1 MTIIAVMIIPMIF
14 SVLFLIAI
22 GIRIKHK
29 FCKSHKEPRKYL
41 VGLSY
46 QLSTNFSIAKL
57 AMAEIKATQIKTIS
71 KVSEDLEFVLS
82 FEGV

>member
-1 MTIIAVMIIPMIF
+1 MTIIIVMIIPMIL

-22 GIRIKHK
+22 GISIKLK
-29 FCKSHKEPRKYL
+29 FCRSHKEPRKYL

-57 AMAEIKATQIKTIS
+57 AIAEIKDIQIK
-71 KVSEDLEFVLS
+71 EN
-82 FEGV
+82 